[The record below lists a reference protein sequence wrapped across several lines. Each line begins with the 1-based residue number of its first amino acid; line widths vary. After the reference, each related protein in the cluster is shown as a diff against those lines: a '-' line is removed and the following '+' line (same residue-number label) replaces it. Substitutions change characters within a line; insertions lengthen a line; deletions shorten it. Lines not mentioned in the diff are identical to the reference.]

1 MNKAERAK
9 MLRQQIEEHNYRYYV
24 LDDPTISDYEYDMML
39 KELEELENAYPEL
52 KTSDSPTQRVGGD
65 VLTSFAPVTHEVALE
80 SLQDV
85 FSFDELSSFGE
96 RIKAVVEQEE
106 YDVEPKIDGLSV
118 ALRYENGN
126 FVQGATRGDGITG
139 EDVTE
144 NLRTIRSLPLKIE
157 NAPEHLVVR
166 GEVYMSKEV
175 FRRLNEEREA
185 EEKPLFANP
194 RNAAAGSLR
203 QQNPKI
209 AAKRRLDIVLFN
221 VQAISGIT
229 FSRHTESLEY
239 LQSLHFRT
247 VPYSVFHSIDDC
259 CDKIKSIGDN
269 RDQFDFDIDGAVIK
283 VNSLSDRINVGS
295 TSKAPR
301 WAVAFK
307 YPPEKKE
314 TRITDIIVQVGRTGV
329 LTPKAILEPVRLA
342 GTTVTNATLHNQDF
356 IKEKD
361 IRVGD
366 TVVVQKAG
374 EIIPE
379 ILEVVMSRR
388 PVNSVPYTFPQT
400 CPECGAPV
408 SRDESGVAIRC
419 HGAECPAQ
427 RLRHIVHFASRE
439 AMDIEGLGPA
449 VVQLLLDNRLI
460 SSAGDLYFLERAK
473 IEKLPGFG
481 KKSAENLISAIEHSK
496 SNDLSQVICGL
507 GIPQVGQSAARALAR
522 AFGTMDAVE
531 NASLDELIN
540 VDDFGQITA
549 QNVIEWFGSEQSRHL
564 LGLLK
569 QAGVNMTH
577 REDIQDSRFNGKS
590 FVLTGTLSKFTREQ
604 ASSIIEKYGGKTTSS
619 VSKKTT
625 YVLVGENAGSKLDKA
640 RSLGINIISE
650 SEFEEMIK

>member
-1 MNKAERAK
+1 MDKAERAK

-96 RIKAVVEQEE
+96 RIKAVVEREE

-283 VNSLSDRINVGS
+283 VNSLSDRINLGS

-388 PVNSVPYTFPQT
+388 PVNSVPYIFPQT

-449 VVQLLLDNRLI
+449 IVQLLLDNRLI

-577 REDIQDSRFNGKS
+577 REDIQDTRFNGKS

-625 YVLVGENAGSKLDKA
+625 YVLAGENAGSKLDKA